1 MMERNL
7 SYNLPEAT
15 ENILISALSDLV
27 TVNDLSC
34 FFPKI
39 LYIFNY
45 KRILSLAFFF
55 LTFD

>member
-39 LYIFNY
+39 LYSINY
-45 KRILSLAFFF
+45 KRVPAFFF
-55 LTFD
+55 SYF

>member
-39 LYIFNY
+39 LYSINY
-45 KRILSLAFFF
+45 KRVPAFFF
-55 LTFD
+55 FFSYF